1 MISLSELEVDKRVES
16 AARKAEYRQREQQ
29 QAQQLRGYHA
39 DGGDRLAYFRAQAR
53 YETARESIAATNVTQ
68 NSGVSR

>member
-1 MISLSELEVDKRVES
+1 MIALSELEVDKRVEA

-39 DGGDRLAYFRAQAR
+39 DGGDRLAYFRAAG
-53 YETARESIAATNVTQ
+53 AV
-68 NSGVSR
+68 